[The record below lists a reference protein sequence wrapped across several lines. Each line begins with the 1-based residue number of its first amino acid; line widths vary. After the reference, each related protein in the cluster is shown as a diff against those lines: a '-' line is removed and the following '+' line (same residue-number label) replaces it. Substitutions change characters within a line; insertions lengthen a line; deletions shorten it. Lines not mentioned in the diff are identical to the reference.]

1 MLTHTDVHLLVGVL
15 SSITSPD
22 DVEVEL
28 GSRVADEASRTARDV
43 DVTITARHPDGSVAA
58 YAALEVKDESQ
69 PLDTPTV
76 EQLIAKL
83 RDMPSI
89 THRSIVSSSGYTA
102 PAKSKAAHHGVEL
115 LTLREWRRGERIY
128 PFLNPDFRAS
138 VEINLFHWVRTP
150 KVVALTDLEQDV
162 PIPRSTL
169 VIAHDGSLTTT
180 LGQLADAAAE
190 KELNLISLR
199 GMFDDL
205 ANGVHRS
212 IQRQPRFE
220 QPWRASLASEYV
232 RIVGFDIKGDVIAK
246 RTRETPVMKLLV
258 HEATGQPHAA
268 CLVGIMPTKDLCGAV
283 FTSENPNP
291 HLVRIPVSDRNLK
304 VLNRIK
310 LPRCTSFSCYL

>member
-1 MLTHTDVHLLVGVL
+1 M
-15 SSITSPD
+15 
-22 DVEVEL
+22 
-28 GSRVADEASRTARDV
+28 DEASRTARDV

-89 THRSIVSSSGYTA
+89 THRSIVSSSGYRG
-102 PAKSKAAHHGVEL
+102 PAKSKAAYHGVEL
-115 LTLREWRRGERIY
+115 LTLREWHRGERIY
-128 PFLNPDFRAS
+128 SFLNPDFKAS
-138 VEINLFHWVRTP
+138 VEINLFNWVRRP
-150 KVVALTDLEQDV
+150 KVVPITEGEQDV
-162 PIPRSTL
+162 PMPRSTL
-169 VIAHDGSLTTT
+169 VIMHDGSFPIT
-180 LGQLADAAAE
+180 LGQLADVAAE
-190 KELNLISLR
+190 KELSLITQR

-205 ANGVHRS
+205 PNGARRR

-220 QPWRASLASEYV
+220 QSWKASLASESV
-232 RIVGFDIKGDVIAK
+232 RIIGFDIEGEVIAK

-291 HLVRIPVSDRNLK
+291 HIVRIPVSDRNLK

-310 LPRCTSFSCYL
+310 LPRYESLSH

>member
-15 SSITSPD
+15 SLVTSPD

-28 GSRVADEASRTARDV
+28 GSRVADEASRTTRDV

-58 YAALEVKDESQ
+58 YAALEVKDESH

-89 THRSIVSSSGYTA
+89 THRSIVSSSGYTG

-115 LTLREWRRGERIY
+115 LRLREWIRGERVY
-128 PFLNPDFRAS
+128 SFLNPDFEAI
-138 VEINLFHWVRTP
+138 VEINLFGWVRRP
-150 KVVALTDLEQDV
+150 KVIPITDVEQD
-162 PIPRSTL
+162 IPMPKSTL
-169 VIAHDGSLTTT
+169 VIEHDGGFTTT
-180 LGQLADAAAE
+180 LGQLADVAAE
-190 KELNLISLR
+190 KELSLITQR

-205 ANGVHRS
+205 PHGARRR
-212 IQRQPRFE
+212 IQQQPRFE
-220 QPWRASLASEYV
+220 QPWKASLASESV
-232 RIVGFDIKGDVIAK
+232 RIIGFDIEGDVIAR

-283 FTSENPNP
+283 FTSKNPSP
-291 HLVRIPVSDRNLK
+291 HMVRIPVSDRNLK
-304 VLNRIK
+304 ALNRIK
-310 LPRCTSFSCYL
+310 LPRYRSFSY